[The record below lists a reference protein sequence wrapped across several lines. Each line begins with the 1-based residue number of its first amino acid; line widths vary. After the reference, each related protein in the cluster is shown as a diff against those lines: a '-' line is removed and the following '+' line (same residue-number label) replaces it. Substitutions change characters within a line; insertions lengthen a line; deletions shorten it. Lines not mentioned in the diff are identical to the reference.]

1 MPKLDRVTQKVFAN
15 QAGSL
20 EVTAF
25 GTAKDQAPVYTK
37 DLAQIQNTN
46 FLNGWQSAVLSD
58 KSPWEEDMNA
68 LFFAVTTQLAYLF
81 QQGIPEYDAG
91 TTYYI
96 GSLAKVT
103 NNQGYVTVYK
113 SLTNDNTGNAVTND
127 AYWRVFQSDGSL
139 QLANYEIGLPQPT
152 LSNTLFPNEIWL
164 DGQTVSRT
172 TYASLFNIYGTTYGA
187 GDGST
192 TFVLPNFKDRVF
204 WGSNTFGYIEAGL
217 PNILGEWTATT
228 ESSQAPL
235 NPTGAFYVIS
245 EYGDGADGTQ
255 GRFYRVG
262 FDASR
267 SNGVFGKSN
276 TVQSPGIGCRVKTRW
291 Y

>member
-1 MPKLDRVTQKVFAN
+1 MPKIERKTQKIFAGNADTDELAVF
-15 QAGSL
+15 GSMIS
-20 EVTAF
+20 
-25 GTAKDQAPVYTK
+25 GTPVYNDDIEALQSEAYTE
-37 DLAQIQNTN
+37 
-46 FLNGWQSAVLSD
+46 GWKAAVAANEA
-58 KSPWEEDMNA
+58 PFMEEMNA
-68 LFFAVTTQLAYLF
+68 LFYAVTSQLAYLF

-245 EYGDGADGTQ
+245 EYGDGADGTK

-276 TVQSPGIGCRVKTRW
+276 TVQSPGIRCRVKTRW